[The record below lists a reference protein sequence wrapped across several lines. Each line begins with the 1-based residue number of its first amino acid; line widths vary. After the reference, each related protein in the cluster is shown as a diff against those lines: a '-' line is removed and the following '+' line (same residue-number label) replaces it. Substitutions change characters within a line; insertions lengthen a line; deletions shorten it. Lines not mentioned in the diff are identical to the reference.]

1 MSNAIY
7 RVLVIDDN
15 IENRKQLEN
24 HLKTKGHLVQ
34 VAGDGQEGL
43 DMLCA
48 HGFDLILTG
57 INLPKLNGFELL
69 EQMNAHPD
77 LKNLPV
83 IIISAVSDMQ
93 SVTDQPLDANFR
105 IRNGIT
111 ITVDK
116 DVGGDFIDR

>member
-1 MSNAIY
+1 
-7 RVLVIDDN
+7 
-15 IENRKQLEN
+15 
-24 HLKTKGHLVQ
+24 
-34 VAGDGQEGL
+34 
-43 DMLCA
+43 MLCA

-93 SVTDQPLDANFR
+93 SV
-105 IRNGIT
+105 
-111 ITVDK
+111 
-116 DVGGDFIDR
+116 

>member
-1 MSNAIY
+1 MSTLMGETATSSWWNAQASRNITEGQELMSNAIY

-48 HGFDLILTG
+48 QSFDLILTG
-57 INLPKLNGFELL
+57 INLIILIN
-69 EQMNAHPD
+69 MN
-77 LKNLPV
+77 
-83 IIISAVSDMQ
+83 
-93 SVTDQPLDANFR
+93 
-105 IRNGIT
+105 
-111 ITVDK
+111 
-116 DVGGDFIDR
+116 